1 MALVSGAARLRY
13 ENLSL
18 GSLSFGSGC
27 IDVLSFLGLGEVFTS
42 AMTGNAALLA
52 IAIGQ
57 GRILAA
63 SRSVCSLLG
72 FTVGVVLAALLYA
85 PWSAQQN
92 GRRSLTRILLLESVF
107 LGVCTALWAASAQ
120 PMHGA
125 AVYAV
130 IGLASLSMGIQ
141 AVGARSINSSGIST
155 IVFTTGLIHIVMSAT
170 GRIAGRGAVIKV
182 PSDHGHLLAFA
193 AYGCG
198 AVAAAVVM
206 PHYLEL
212 LIWIPMTA
220 VLVALACSVLTDRLE
235 EVRTA

>member
-1 MALVSGAARLRY
+1 MARVSETERLRY

-42 AMTGNAALLA
+42 AMTGNTALLA

-85 PWSAQQN
+85 PWTARQN
-92 GRRSLTRILLLESVF
+92 ARRTLTSILLLEIVF
-107 LGVCTALWAASAQ
+107 LGGCAALWATSPQ
-120 PMHGA
+120 PMQGA
-125 AVYAV
+125 AIYAV
-130 IGLASLSMGIQ
+130 IALASLSMGIQ
-141 AVGARSINSSGIST
+141 AVGARMINSSGIST
-155 IVFTTGLIHIVMSAT
+155 IVFTSGLIHIVMSAT
-170 GRIAGRGAVIKV
+170 GRIAGRGAALKA

-193 AYGCG
+193 GYGCG
-198 AVAAAVVM
+198 ALVAAALISDSLRV
-206 PHYLEL
+206 
-212 LIWIPMTA
+212 LIWLPVAA
-220 VLVALACSVLTDRLE
+220 VLVALACSIATDRLAPD
-235 EVRTA
+235 TA